1 MKDKDTKLIWEAYGS
16 YEEDLRTGDDPD
28 VEGGYPGD
36 EAPEDDQDVV
46 RAYKEGRAKED
57 IAAEVKSR
65 FNIDV
70 EWHGRSNDPNDG
82 GEWHRT
88 DVHFLA
94 DNKSR
99 VVTDDELEKIMIIED
114 PEKALERWP
123 SLRKH
128 PELFNSAFS
137 DDKAAEEEIFPPEN
151 GRRY

>member
-1 MKDKDTKLIWEAYGS
+1 MRDNDSRLITEAWQKS
-16 YEEDLRTGDDPD
+16 YEEGRLEGEDEIPGHDDDAEVYDELRGLH
-28 VEGGYPGD
+28 
-36 EAPEDDQDVV
+36 EADK
-46 RAYKEGRAKED
+46 KEAV
-57 IAAEVKSR
+57 AAEVKAR

-70 EWHGRSNDPNDG
+70 EWHGNPGDPGG

-114 PEKALERWP
+114 PERALERWP